1 MERLRNEKQY
11 LMNKVTMLQKD
22 LDDKKAKQE
31 IIYDDLE
38 KYERVLSQKQ
48 QKLAQLDMEIKFCQ
62 DKLENQLV
70 QMKQSTLMN

>member
-1 MERLRNEKQY
+1 
-11 LMNKVTMLQKD
+11 MLQKD

-48 QKLAQLDMEIKFCQ
+48 QKLGQVDMEIKFCQ
-62 DKLENQLV
+62 DKLESQLV
-70 QMKQSTLMN
+70 HMKQSTLMN

>member
-1 MERLRNEKQY
+1 
-11 LMNKVTMLQKD
+11 MLQKD
-22 LDDKKAKQE
+22 LDEKKAKQE

-62 DKLENQLV
+62 DKLESQLV

>member
-1 MERLRNEKQY
+1 
-11 LMNKVTMLQKD
+11 MLQKD

>member
-1 MERLRNEKQY
+1 
-11 LMNKVTMLQKD
+11 MLQKD

-48 QKLAQLDMEIKFCQ
+48 QKLAQLDIEIKFCQ

>member
-1 MERLRNEKQY
+1 
-11 LMNKVTMLQKD
+11 MLQKD
-22 LDDKKAKQE
+22 LDDKMAKQE

-38 KYERVLSQKQ
+38 NYERVLSQKQ